1 MSGIWRW
8 RNLKSLAFHARSVS
22 PVPTHLYSL
31 ELGSPRRLLQDRF
44 MSEQGGGGGT
54 NGGGAGGDDFP
65 VPATRRKLRAE
76 PNCPRCS
83 KQMDLLFSNRQ
94 FPSSNLLHRPDDSA
108 AGDKTNFQSV
118 NFCPTCKTAYGF
130 NPRGVSPLQGTFIEI
145 GRVQSPTTNISKSTR
160 KHSKDPNHGIVNNHS
175 SNYRNKLRSS
185 FWDTLRSYGAEPPED
200 WSPPPPLNGP
210 PPNNIAP
217 ASNGDA
223 NVDASPL
230 PDAAKDIS
238 RWGGAT
244 LGRDFPTPKE
254 ICKWLDK
261 FVIGQSRAKK
271 VLSFSLN
278 IGITYCSFLIM
289 CPAINLLLLTNMVVM
304 TFIVGALGRC
314 V

>member
-8 RNLKSLAFHARSVS
+8 RNLKSLALHVRLVS
-22 PVPTHLYSL
+22 PLPIPAHLCSL
-31 ELGSPRRLLQDRF
+31 ELGSSPPRRRLQGRF
-44 MSEQGGGGGT
+44 KSEQGGVGGGS
-54 NGGGAGGDDFP
+54 NGGGGGGDDFP
-65 VPATRRKLRAE
+65 VPSTRRKLRAE

-94 FPSSNLLHRPDDSA
+94 LPSSNLLRRPDDDSDTSA
-108 AGDKTNFQSV
+108 GAGDKTNFQSV

-145 GRVQSPTTNISKSTR
+145 GRVQSPTTTTTTSKSSIR
-160 KHSKDPNHGIVNNHS
+160 KQHSKDPNQGFGGNNLS

-200 WSPPPPLNGP
+200 WSPPPPP
-210 PPNNIAP
+210 PPLNASPPSNNIAP
-217 ASNGDA
+217 ASNGA
-223 NVDASPL
+223 VKIETSPL
-230 PDAAKDIS
+230 PDDVSS
-238 RWGGAT
+238 RWGGAG

-271 VLSFSLN
+271 VLSFSLLN
-278 IGITYCSFLIM
+278 ISDHVLPFDS
-289 CPAINLLLLTNMVVM
+289 LLT
-304 TFIVGALGRC
+304 T
-314 V
+314 